1 MSSGPVQAGLA
12 PLPCASVWGMRT
24 EELGVLRA
32 DSSAEGPMGALPR
45 ISCSVCSAQL
55 GPGVGAEL
63 HCTEPR
69 GRAGR

>member
-32 DSSAEGPMGALPR
+32 DSVLRVPWGHCPGSLALFAQPSWALGA
-45 ISCSVCSAQL
+45 
-55 GPGVGAEL
+55 GAEL